1 MHNYN
6 LLNDYVYIK
15 EIEYI
20 DDEKDC
26 LLTYNEEV
34 LITDF
39 YRLITYLT
47 DNLINTERL
56 ELNISFDELYNEVIE
71 EVRYQYDSEIDELFI
86 DDVII
91 QDIIEIIK
99 ITNGE

>member
-34 LITDF
+34 LINDF
-39 YRLITYLT
+39 YGMITYLT